1 MGNVYRLA
9 PQDECVIKAVPEV
22 ADEGKPAMLE
32 DGGKLVIGGNSNVLI
47 WVWVVTTYERMNT
60 AGMQIGWAADEPL
73 GFADKAISKPQSA
86 TSGHPPLSP
95 RIPNILPTDPP
106 SLALPP
112 LAPLASTLLSRHC
125 H

>member
-1 MGNVYRLA
+1 MSIEGNLNHQPDQR
-9 PQDECVIKAVPEV
+9 QQKSKKRHTSVISCL
-22 ADEGKPAMLE
+22 GNL
-32 DGGKLVIGGNSNVLI
+32 GKL
-47 WVWVVTTYERMNT
+47 RNT
-60 AGMQIGWAADEPL
+60 KGDFQSFHLQKANRDCLREDELQHPSS
-73 GFADKAISKPQSA
+73 GRSGDIPQSA